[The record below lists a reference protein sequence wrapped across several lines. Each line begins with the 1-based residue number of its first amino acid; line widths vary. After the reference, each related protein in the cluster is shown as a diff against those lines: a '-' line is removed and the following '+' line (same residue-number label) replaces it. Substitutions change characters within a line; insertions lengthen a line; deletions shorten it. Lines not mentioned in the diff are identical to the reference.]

1 MATLPAPGHDEQVA
15 VPFCTRTTPLVEM
28 HRSWPAEA
36 VPAVTATSTVA
47 LAKAMTTRLVDRRRV
62 RFMVVIEHRS

>member
-1 MATLPAPGHDEQVA
+1 
-15 VPFCTRTTPLVEM
+15 LVEM

-62 RFMVVIEHRS
+62 RFMLVIEHRS